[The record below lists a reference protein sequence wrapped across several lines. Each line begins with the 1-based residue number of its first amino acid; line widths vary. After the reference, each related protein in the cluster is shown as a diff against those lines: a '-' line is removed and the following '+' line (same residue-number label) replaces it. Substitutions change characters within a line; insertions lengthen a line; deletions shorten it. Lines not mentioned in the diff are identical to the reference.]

1 MSTDQQSPAVAI
13 ARAHAEAW
21 SKHDFDTA
29 RGMLAPDV
37 RVTAVTTAPYPPDT
51 DLVGADDY
59 MTGLIA
65 YAEPIVPGSLQVL
78 SAIGDNTSALL
89 TLNLR
94 MAGGPFGAGAEAPC
108 ARLYLIDE
116 NGKIKAE
123 RIVFFVAAE

>member
-1 MSTDQQSPAVAI
+1 MSTDQQSAAVAI

-29 RGMLAPDV
+29 RSMLAPDV

-59 MTGLIA
+59 MTGLVA
-65 YAEPIVPGSLQVL
+65 FAEPIVPGSLQVL
-78 SAIGDNTSALL
+78 SAIGDDTSALL

-94 MAGGPFGAGAEAPC
+94 MAGGPFGAGAQAPC

>member
-1 MSTDQQSPAVAI
+1 MSTDEQSSAVAI

-29 RGMLAPDV
+29 RSMLAPDV

-65 YAEPIVPGSLQVL
+65 YAEPIVPGSLQGL
-78 SAIGDNTSALL
+78 SAIGDDTSALP

-94 MAGGPFGAGAEAPC
+94 MAGGPFGPRAEAPC

-123 RIVFFVAAE
+123 RIVFFVAA